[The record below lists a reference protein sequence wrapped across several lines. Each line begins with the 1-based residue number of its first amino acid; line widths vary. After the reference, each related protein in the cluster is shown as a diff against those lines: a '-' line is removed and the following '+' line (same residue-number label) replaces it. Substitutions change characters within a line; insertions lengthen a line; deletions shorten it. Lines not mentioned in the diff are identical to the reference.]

1 MTQVIKRDGKKQ
13 AFKSSK
19 IIKACKSAGIPES
32 IAKAIALI
40 IAKKIKG
47 KKEVRSTDIKKM
59 IFEIFETMQKAK
71 KHWENY
77 KK

>member
-1 MTQVIKRDGKKQ
+1 MTLVIKRDGKKQ

-19 IIKACKSAGIPES
+19 IVKACKGAGIPELL
-32 IAKAIALI
+32 AKTIALI
-40 IAKKIKG
+40 ITRKIKG

-59 IFEIFETMQKAK
+59 IFDMFETINKAK